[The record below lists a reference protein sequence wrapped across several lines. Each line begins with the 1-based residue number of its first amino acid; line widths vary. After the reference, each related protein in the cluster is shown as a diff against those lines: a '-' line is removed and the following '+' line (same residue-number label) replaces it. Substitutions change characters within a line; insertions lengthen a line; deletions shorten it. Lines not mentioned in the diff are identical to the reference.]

1 MKAPRSKP
9 IEKFKPEDLSVDLN
23 PILETLK
30 VTDPPARKGGQKVLG
45 RCHDARCL
53 T

>member
-1 MKAPRSKP
+1 MKAKKKP
-9 IEKFKPEDLSVDLN
+9 IEKVVPEDLSADLN

-30 VTDPPARKGGQKVLG
+30 VTDPPARKGGQKVLN
-45 RCHDARCL
+45 RCHDARCS